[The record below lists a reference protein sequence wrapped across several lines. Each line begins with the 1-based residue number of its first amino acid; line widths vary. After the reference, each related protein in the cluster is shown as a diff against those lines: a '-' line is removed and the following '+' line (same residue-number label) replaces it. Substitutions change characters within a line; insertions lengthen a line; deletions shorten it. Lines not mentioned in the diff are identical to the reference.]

1 MHEETLPFRLHTVF
15 GLMMTDGIS
24 FTLKLFI
31 FRFWLLYLPVPV
43 PVSPFSFIDTIDT
56 VLPTGTVLKKGST
69 IIVMYLPASNYV
81 SFLFSVCGAVSCVAF
96 LASW

>member
-1 MHEETLPFRLHTVF
+1 MHEETLPFRLHAVF

-43 PVSPFSFIDTIDT
+43 PFSPFSFIDTIDT
-56 VLPTGTVLKKGST
+56 VLPTGTVLKK
-69 IIVMYLPASNYV
+69 
-81 SFLFSVCGAVSCVAF
+81 
-96 LASW
+96 